1 MCFVSGVG
9 HGSLPAKGT
18 QNERRQDKITL
29 PLLRPEILVVT
40 LLSTLNS
47 FKNFREAYVLG
58 GDHPHESIYMLQHFM
73 NNNFENMNFP
83 RLSVA
88 AVVFFAMLFCLYTLL
103 LKSPLGRGEPAFESS
118 GRRPFKMSKGATL
131 FLALTALLFLL
142 PVAFT
147 IGCSF
152 LSPQEVQRVFGPLLG
167 EGSAAVVG
175 GLPQS
180 FSLMGYYEVFF
191 ATPDYLVKFWLSLLL
206 AVGAVVG
213 QVVISCMGEFAFAF
227 YDFPGKRLLF
237 GLLCFFMLVPLQVTL
252 LPNYLLLDAFG
263 LLNTYWALL
272 LPLAFAPLGTFLLT
286 QIFRSVPADILQAAR
301 LDGAG
306 TLQVMVKVLLPCG
319 KSGVS
324 TLIIL
329 TLIESW
335 NMVEQ
340 PLIYLKDV
348 GSYPLSVFLA
358 SRYTENLPLQF
369 VCCVL
374 SLLPLAL
381 CFFYCGGDVL
391 DSGIPKEEKA

>member
-1 MCFVSGVG
+1 M
-9 HGSLPAKGT
+9 
-18 QNERRQDKITL
+18 
-29 PLLRPEILVVT
+29 
-40 LLSTLNS
+40 
-47 FKNFREAYVLG
+47 
-58 GDHPHESIYMLQHFM
+58 
-73 NNNFENMNFP
+73 
-83 RLSVA
+83 
-88 AVVFFAMLFCLYTLL
+88 
-103 LKSPLGRGEPAFESS
+103 
-118 GRRPFKMSKGATL
+118 
-131 FLALTALLFLL
+131 
-142 PVAFT
+142 
-147 IGCSF
+147 
-152 LSPQEVQRVFGPLLG
+152 
-167 EGSAAVVG
+167 
-175 GLPQS
+175 
-180 FSLMGYYEVFF
+180 
-191 ATPDYLVKFWLSLLL
+191 
-206 AVGAVVG
+206 
-213 QVVISCMGEFAFAF
+213 
-227 YDFPGKRLLF
+227 
-237 GLLCFFMLVPLQVTL
+237 
-252 LPNYLLLDAFG
+252 
-263 LLNTYWALL
+263 
-272 LPLAFAPLGTFLLT
+272 LGTFLLT

-348 GSYPLSVFLA
+348 GSYPFSVFLA

>member
-1 MCFVSGVG
+1 MEKDLLLEKVMDAGMMDGKRYILPLRYQYPIILALEDELQGAGLEISELAQNSETFLSTVIAQEGNAWHVSGANVFAANLSNVFP
-9 HGSLPAKGT
+9 SLCDYNTG
-18 QNERRQDKITL
+18 EVYLDEETL
-29 PLLRPEILVVT
+29 TDTLSQYME
-40 LLSTLNS
+40 LLSTL
-47 FKNFREAYVLG
+47 
-58 GDHPHESIYMLQHFM
+58 DQESIEADGTVWPYY
-73 NNNFENMNFP
+73 
-83 RLSVA
+83 LS
-88 AVVFFAMLFCLYTLL
+88 
-103 LKSPLGRGEPAFESS
+103 PD
-118 GRRPFKMSKGATL
+118 RPSDTL
-131 FLALTALLFLL
+131 FLSDDL
-142 PVAFT
+142 
-147 IGCSF
+147 
-152 LSPQEVQRVFGPLLG
+152 
-167 EGSAAVVG
+167 
-175 GLPQS
+175 
-180 FSLMGYYEVFF
+180 
-191 ATPDYLVKFWLSLLL
+191 
-206 AVGAVVG
+206 
-213 QVVISCMGEFAFAF
+213 
-227 YDFPGKRLLF
+227 
-237 GLLCFFMLVPLQVTL
+237 FMLVPLQVTL